1 MSKKRLDKDRVLNEL
16 SGQSVFFQKQIPNN
30 WEVKRSN
37 AQRKDRLEKTRLKKK
52 TDPDHKQPSNR
63 DTMQPCNH
71 DTVVSRY
78 HDTTIEMLRKAVKVI
93 GKEAA
98 TYRFSID
105 EKRAIADLVYAYKRR
120 GIRTSENEITRIAVN
135 FVLRDNQ
142 ESRKDGILERVLRAL
157 NT

>member
-1 MSKKRLDKDRVLNEL
+1 MPGHKNEPTNVRTKD
-16 SGQSVFFQKQIPNN
+16 G
-30 WEVKRSN
+30 
-37 AQRKDRLEKTRLKKK
+37 
-52 TDPDHKQPSNR
+52 PDHKQPSNR
-63 DTMQPCNH
+63 DTKQPRNH

-78 HDTTIEMLRKAVKVI
+78 HDTNIEMVRKAIKEL

-98 TYRFSID
+98 THRFTIE

-135 FVLRDNQ
+135 FVLQDNQ
-142 ESRKDGILERVLRAL
+142 ESGKNGVLEKVLKAL